1 MNHNAFESAIFLLPL
16 LNYYSE
22 VSEQTSQSKR
32 LNQMRKSKQ
41 SPDNYYFISQMLTP
55 KQMFHRFPIAFA
67 KVKQG
72 KIYKKS

>member
-1 MNHNAFESAIFLLPL
+1 MYHHVFESAIFLLPL

-32 LNQMRKSKQ
+32 LNQMRKSKY

-55 KQMFHRFPIAFA
+55 KQMFHRFPIASA